1 MKRRQI
7 LITAAASLALAPGA
21 ALFLGM
27 TGARADEAPISET
40 DRILGSPEAPITIIE
55 YASLTCPHC
64 ASFHA
69 ETLPAIKKNWIE
81 TGKARL
87 VYRDFPLD
95 GLALRAAA
103 LASCVEGERYFNF
116 LDTLFRGQQSW
127 ARAQDPLGALAK
139 IARLA
144 GMNQETFDSCIG
156 DNATLD
162 RILQQRV
169 EATQAF
175 DIKSTP
181 SFIVNGKKVEGART
195 TQQFEQ
201 VLEAADPKS

>member
-7 LITAAASLALAPGA
+7 LFTAVASLALAPGA
-21 ALFLGM
+21 ALLVGSA
-27 TGARADEAPISET
+27 GARAEDAPVSET

-55 YASLTCPHC
+55 YASMTCPHC

-69 ETLPAIKKNWIE
+69 DTLPTIKKNWIE
-81 TGKARL
+81 TGRARL

-103 LASCVEGERYFNF
+103 LASCVEGDRYFSF
-116 LDTLFRGQQSW
+116 VDTLFRGQQTW

-144 GMNQETFDSCIG
+144 GMNQETFDSCVG

-162 RILQQRV
+162 RLLQQRV
-169 EATQAF
+169 EATEAF
-175 DIKSTP
+175 DIQSTP
-181 SFIVNGKKVEGART
+181 SFIVNGKKIEGART

-201 VLEAADPKS
+201 VLEAADPKT